1 MGGAWQSRPS
11 PQVESIWS
19 GIGPNATSCVP
30 NIADIAVVLHLARRD
45 DPAMGACSSAAKC
58 PLLRSRQKGRP
69 EATQVDALCPDAACA
84 TRDRTRSSLCQLGST

>member
-58 PLLRSRQKGRP
+58 PLLPKQAERSTGSHAGRGLVP
-69 EATQVDALCPDAACA
+69 
-84 TRDRTRSSLCQLGST
+84 